1 MLLSFTI
8 KSFQSIFNTNFNV
21 APVLGPHVIMQWSGC
36 VSTLNVLM
44 LICWTGEGK
53 WYEIELFSRQTQGQ
67 HILWAQISL
76 KTFKFI
82 KTFDIQ
88 LKLYSQHT
96 DLYTFTYLTNS
107 PLPPIQ
113 QCTHWMKG
121 RGGGCLQNYRYISI
135 PKWYQHKGINFAQS
149 NCNLCSFTPV
159 QSKIACNF
167 DVQMKINN
175 WAFTIDAA
183 STSLIV
189 YVSLGFASG
198 NIKDL
203 GITNYC
209 FPGFE
214 PSK

>member
-1 MLLSFTI
+1 MYWCLYAGPERGNDMKLNFFPAKHKVNTYCEPKFHWKLSNLSKPSTFSLSYIPNIQIYTPLLTLPIPLSHP
-8 KSFQSIFNTNFNV
+8 SNN
-21 APVLGPHVIMQWSGC
+21 APIGWKVG
-36 VSTLNVLM
+36 
-44 LICWTGEGK
+44 
-53 WYEIELFSRQTQGQ
+53 
-67 HILWAQISL
+67 
-76 KTFKFI
+76 
-82 KTFDIQ
+82 
-88 LKLYSQHT
+88 
-96 DLYTFTYLTNS
+96 
-107 PLPPIQ
+107 
-113 QCTHWMKG
+113 
-121 RGGGCLQNYRYISI
+121 GGGCLQNYRYISI

>member
-1 MLLSFTI
+1 MLDRRGEMIWNWTFFPPNTRSTHTVSPNFTEN
-8 KSFQSIFNTNFNV
+8 FQIYQNLRHS
-21 APVLGPHVIMQWSGC
+21 
-36 VSTLNVLM
+36 
-44 LICWTGEGK
+44 
-53 WYEIELFSRQTQGQ
+53 
-67 HILWAQISL
+67 
-76 KTFKFI
+76 
-82 KTFDIQ
+82 TFDRFIH
-88 LKLYSQHT
+88 LYLPYQ
-96 DLYTFTYLTNS
+96 FPS
-107 PLPPIQ
+107 P
-113 QCTHWMKG
+113 THPTMHPLDERW
-121 RGGGCLQNYRYISI
+121 GGGCLQNYRYISI

-214 PSK
+214 ASK